1 MADSLT
7 LQEGL
12 RLLEACLEKA
22 RSMGINVSVSIVDAA
37 GIQVCAAKMDR
48 AGLLTP
54 DIAYGKAFAAAAF
67 KRSGREMGEQWA
79 PGAPVPAAMIARTNG
94 RFVPSQ
100 GSLPLKVGD
109 DVIGAIGASGARP
122 AEDEAVAQAGVDALR
137 R

>member
-1 MADSLT
+1 MGAPLT
-7 LQEGL
+7 LDEGL
-12 RLLEACLEKA
+12 RLLQVCLDKA
-22 RSMGINVSVSIVDAA
+22 RALNVNVSIAVVDAS
-37 GIQVCAAKMDR
+37 GLPVCAARMDQ
-48 AGLLTP
+48 AGALTP